1 MNLRFPSP
9 CINNLQGE
17 GKMNMHY
24 KKRYDKFI
32 ELIKFKQN
40 RVLDCYTERHH
51 IIPRCIGGSDEPDNL
66 VRLTLREHFL
76 AHWLLWKA
84 YPNSWKL
91 ASAFLQMNNKNPQL
105 EHIKGKQGRITS
117 RVYENLKTNL
127 YKRLSEHNK
136 NNVYVKDDTGK
147 CIKLTRQEYASQNN
161 YKFHTTG
168 KVYVLDT
175 KTDKSVYI
183 TSEEYQKNKSRYV
196 SRLHGS
202 SPNSILFNFVDIDH
216 DCIIK
221 MTKTQAR
228 LENQKL
234 GYKKY
239 KQQVNS
245 KTSCVNEN
253 GEKVSVLVDEYKQD
267 NSLVH
272 MFSKRLPVFDLTDN
286 TTKSIT
292 LDEYNRDKKRYR
304 TSTKGKVLA
313 RDKDNNTV
321 LIDKSEFETGEYVGI
336 TKGLRTVKN
345 SVTGQF
351 EQITEEEY
359 LNNKSQYVGPN
370 QGKVNVIDKITGE
383 RKQILK
389 QDFDKN
395 RYSGLGNK
403 LYLFKCR
410 NKLTGKE
417 KNVNIYEWHLVKDQ
431 YDIID
436 MDKYKR
442 ALKEK

>member
-1 MNLRFPSP
+1 MNLIFPSP

-17 GKMNMHY
+17 GKMNTHY

-32 ELIKFKQN
+32 ELIKSKQN

-84 YPNSWKL
+84 YPKSWKL
-91 ASAFLQMNNKNPQL
+91 ASAFLQMNNKNPRL

-117 RVYENLKTNL
+117 KTYASLKTAVYN
-127 YKRLSEHNK
+127 KLSDLRKNK
-136 NNVYVKDDTGK
+136 VYIKDCNGNS
-147 CIKLTRQEYASQNN
+147 IILTKQEYAEQEE

-168 KVYVLDT
+168 KVYVFD
-175 KTDKSVYI
+175 KVENKSVYI
-183 TSEEYQKNKSRYV
+183 PTREYHNNKKRYE
-196 SRLHGS
+196 HQ
-202 SPNSILFNFVDIDH
+202 NNKKAMYNFFDSFTNIQV
-216 DCIIK
+216 K
-221 MTKTQAR
+221 MTKLDAAT
-228 LENQKL
+228 LNSKE
-234 GYKKY
+234 KY
-239 KQQVNS
+239 KR
-245 KTSCVNEN
+245 
-253 GEKVSVLVDEYKQD
+253 YKQIQNKKLPCID
-267 NSLVH
+267 NNDNLIYMTPKEYQTRKDTKHLHSGKLI
-272 MFSKRLPVFDLTDN
+272 VFD
-286 TTKSIT
+286 TKERLHKQIT
-292 LDEYNRDKKRYR
+292 LQEYYKTPQRYK

-313 RDKDNNTV
+313 RDKGNNTV
-321 LIDKSEFETGEYVGI
+321 LIDKSDFESGEYVGV

-345 SVTGQF
+345 SVTGKF